1 MPCMRNKQ
9 VGLSNQLKTGLF
21 SGAVMLLGKPKT
33 VKMLQE
39 FGPNAEVMCA
49 AHRPAKISAPL

>member
-1 MPCMRNKQ
+1 MRNKQ